1 MIRRSVFAAPAV
13 CILLASIG
21 FASSMRGVATSAPAG
36 QRSGAAG
43 ENGSTTVTGT
53 VSLVNC
59 ASGLKIQVDTPE
71 GTRTLRRQPGTAFRI
86 SAPTRERENI
96 NPCTSLSGRRITV
109 EFIPDDK
116 KGMTGT
122 MERVIILPATEPA
135 NALLPSNEPRKEAA
149 PKGPLMEKTT
159 SEGTV
164 KKVHC
169 DGKELLITF
178 VVRDVEFNLHARDYT
193 RLDIDEG
200 TAMPTGTYDPCAK
213 LSGHGA
219 TVTYVLI
226 EKKPYDGEMQ
236 AIAVVP

>member
-1 MIRRSVFAAPAV
+1 MITRVVAAVPAV
-13 CILLASIG
+13 GILLAVIG
-21 FASSMRGVATSAPAG
+21 FTSNMQGAAPYKPAG

-43 ENGSTTVTGT
+43 ENASTTATGT
-53 VSLVNC
+53 VSQVTC
-59 ASGLKIQVDTPE
+59 AGGLKIQVDTPD
-71 GTRTLRRQPGTAFRI
+71 GTRTLRRQPGTPLRI
-86 SAPTRERENI
+86 TAPTHEQENM
-96 NPCTSLSGRRITV
+96 NPCTSLNGMRVTV

-122 MERVIILPATEPA
+122 IERVNILPAVESA
-135 NALLPSNEPRKEAA
+135 NALLPSNEPRKAAA

-159 SEGTV
+159 SDGRV

-178 VVRDVEFNLHARDYT
+178 VVREVEFNLHARDYT
-193 RLDIDEG
+193 RMDIDEG
-200 TAMPTGTYDPCAK
+200 TAMPTGTYDPCTK
-213 LSGHGA
+213 LTGHDA

-226 EKKPYDGEMQ
+226 EKKPCDGEMQ